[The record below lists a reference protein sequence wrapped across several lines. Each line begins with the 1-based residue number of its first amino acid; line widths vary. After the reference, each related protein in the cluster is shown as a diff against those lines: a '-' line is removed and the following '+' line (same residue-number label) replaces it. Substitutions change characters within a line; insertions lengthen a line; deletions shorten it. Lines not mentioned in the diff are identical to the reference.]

1 MRIVDTIHAKV
12 KYYLVFDGMEI
23 VGKFEDKQMATEWVK
38 QQIEQNKQSQDA

>member
-23 VGKFEDKQMATEWVK
+23 VGKFKTKEEATKFIKENGV
-38 QQIEQNKQSQDA
+38 N